1 MLKSASLKN
10 DRNLLIIKKQLTLG
24 CKNVSLI
31 TKGIMAGSDPQPKK
45 ATPPRPAINAPR
57 KPLQVMHISR
67 KPEEEIINE
76 GSSEKEFSEQPK
88 DRRFDEKVLAP
99 KEISYLKKAPEQQK
113 SVRKDSSDDFQSA
126 TMEDLLRSENNTNYK
141 NNIEAFDDQNI
152 FEQKSRTVD
161 EFDFDE
167 DEFLAALEENQPIG
181 TTGEIAKGSVI
192 AVESDG
198 IYVDIGGKAPGFMP
212 KNECGLG
219 VITNLKE
226 RFPKGLKVEVLVT
239 REQNA
244 DGMVTISCRAL
255 ELRKSWDKVQN
266 LAKEGK
272 VIRVKINGFNRG
284 GVTCDFEGLR
294 GFIPRSQLEDGENH
308 QSLVSKTISTA
319 FLEVNPERRKLV
331 LSEKKAAIASRFSEL
346 EIGQLIEGEILTIKP
361 YGFFVDLRGVS
372 GLLHH
377 SMVTNGS
384 MRSLREVFQP
394 GESIKALITD
404 LDPSRGRIG
413 LNTALLEGPP
423 GELITDKTKVME
435 EANER
440 AIKARNSLNK
450 EKVDPQ
456 KEKED
461 INLSS

>member
-113 SVRKDSSDDFQSA
+113 SIGKYSSDDFQSV

-308 QSLVSKTISTA
+308 QSLVSKTINTA

-423 GELITDKTKVME
+423 GELITDKAKVME

-461 INLSS
+461 VNLSS